1 MCTSRQTEIIPKG
14 KIVPLNQQV
23 SPEIGKVINNFGVL
37 FRSLKAALRE
47 ISLSISF
54 EGFIIIE
61 RDDTDLLDLEHWRF
75 I

>member
-1 MCTSRQTEIIPKG
+1 MRTPRQTEIIPKG

-23 SPEIGKVINNFGVL
+23 SPEIGKVINNFRVL
-37 FRSLKAALRE
+37 LRSLKTALRE

-54 EGFIIIE
+54 EGLIIIE
-61 RDDTDLLDLEHWRF
+61 RDDSDLLDLEHRRL